1 MLLIVREYFKNFPAR
16 KKVAEILVNN
26 GISIRNSKLFL
37 GDVEISINAVAKAA
51 GVNRKIVYHTIEY
64 IEKTYELKCIFEML
78 RPNLSLEQV
87 APLMGWEAI
96 EIKFKKGKFGCS
108 LEKITKIL
116 SEKACEIRQII
127 GERELLNSNKLIIIV
142 DRPIKMETIAEIRN
156 IGDVET
162 IVIHTAEKDKEKI
175 VCNYCKVKYC
185 PRKLMYKNL
194 YKSK

>member
-26 GISIRNSKLFL
+26 GISIRDSKLFV

-64 IEKTYELKCIFEML
+64 IEKTYELKSIFESL
-78 RPNLSLEQV
+78 HPTLSLDRI
-87 APLMGWEAI
+87 APMMGWEAL
-96 EIKFKKGKFGCS
+96 EIRFKKGKFGCS
-108 LEKITKIL
+108 LEKIVKIL

-127 GERELLNSNKLIIIV
+127 GERELLDGTRLVIIV
-142 DRPIKMETIAEIRN
+142 DRPVKMETISEIRN
-156 IGDVET
+156 IEDVDT
-162 IVIHTAEKDKEKI
+162 IIIHTAEKDKEKI

-185 PRKLMYKNL
+185 PRKILYKNL
-194 YKSK
+194 YRSK

>member
-26 GISIRNSKLFL
+26 GISIRDSKLFI

-64 IEKTYELKCIFEML
+64 IEKTYELKSIFEAL
-78 RPNLSLEQV
+78 RPNLSLQRV

-96 EIKFKKGKFGCS
+96 EITFKKGKFGCS

-127 GERELLNSNKLIIIV
+127 GERELLDSNRLVIIV
-142 DRPIKMETIAEIRN
+142 DRPIKMETIAEIKN
-156 IGDVET
+156 IEDVET
-162 IVIHTAEKDKEKI
+162 IIIHTAEKDKEKI

-185 PRKLMYKNL
+185 PRKILYKNL

>member
-26 GISIRNSKLFL
+26 GISVKNSKLFI
-37 GDVEISINAVAKAA
+37 GNVEISINAVAKAA

-64 IEKTYELKCIFEML
+64 IEKTYELKSIFESL

-96 EIKFKKGKFGCS
+96 EIKFRKGKFGCS

-127 GERELLNSNKLIIIV
+127 GERELLDSNRLVIIV
-142 DRPIKMETIAEIRN
+142 DRPVKMETIAEIRN
-156 IGDVET
+156 IEDVET

-185 PRKLMYKNL
+185 PRKILYKNL

>member
-1 MLLIVREYFKNFPAR
+1 MLLIVKEYFKNFPAR

-26 GISIRNSKLFL
+26 GISVRNSKLYV

-64 IEKTYELKCIFEML
+64 IEKTYELKSIFEKL
-78 RPNLSLEQV
+78 HPILALDQI
-87 APLMGWEAI
+87 APMMGWEAI
-96 EIKFKKGKFGCS
+96 EIIFKRGKFGCS
-108 LEKITKIL
+108 LEKISKIL

-127 GERELLNSNKLIIIV
+127 GERELLDSNRLVIII
-142 DRPIKMETIAEIRN
+142 DRPIKMDTIAEIRS
-156 IGDVET
+156 IEDVET
-162 IVIHTAEKDKEKI
+162 IVIRTAEKDKEKI

-185 PRKLMYKNL
+185 PRRILYKSL